1 MQTKKSKIFAERVG
15 RFSETIAV
23 IFLRLKGYRILKR
36 RYKTHVG
43 EIDIIAARWKTLV
56 ILEIK
61 YRKTRSDAAESV
73 TYKQRQ
79 RIERATI
86 QFIQTHKGHIYTQIR
101 FDVILISLYKGLH
114 HLKDAWRSDQ

>member
-1 MQTKKSKIFAERVG
+1 MQTTKSKIFAERAG
-15 RFSETIAV
+15 RLSETVAV

-43 EIDIIAARWKTLV
+43 EIDIIASRWKTLV

-73 TYKQRQ
+73 TFKQRQ
-79 RIERATI
+79 RIERATT
-86 QFIQTHKGHIYTQIR
+86 QFLQEGHRYTQIR

-114 HLKDAWRSDQ
+114 HIQDAWRSDQ